1 MDRRILAFALLC
13 LFAWYSSHA
22 QEFRVLDRA
31 VQVHGFFSQGFVKT
45 DENNWLTMNTRQGS
59 GAMTEMGLNISSQ
72 LTDRFRVGAQV
83 YDRNLGH
90 LGQWH
95 PSFDWAVADYRFT
108 NWFGVRAGKVK
119 TTLGLYN
126 DSRDLD
132 FLHVFAVLPQSV
144 YSTDL
149 RDTTIAHAG
158 GDIYSGYPYLV
169 FRWDTYLSSM
179 GGLQYGAD
187 LRWNTPLPGLLVG
200 ASRMNEDISAKGRC
214 ISPFDPGSGYAPYF
228 EYSKADWTNQF
239 YIQYTQKRFTVE
251 SEYRSHLRDQIILNN
266 TSVDITDVG
275 GWYIAGTY
283 RLNKRISLGS
293 YYSRYTITDVYGG
306 ALATIAPNQDN
317 TALPTNHTYDK
328 VATVR
333 VDIKRFWNVN

>member
-1 MDRRILAFALLC
+1 VDRRILALALLC
-13 LFAWYSSHA
+13 LFASYPSHA
-22 QEFRVLDRA
+22 QEFKVWDRA

-59 GAMTEMGLNISSQ
+59 GTMTEMGLNISSQ

-95 PSFDWAVADYRFT
+95 PSLDWAVADYRFT

-126 DSRDLD
+126 DSQDLD

-158 GDIYSGYPYLV
+158 GDIYGTIPLRHRLGDLSYTVYAGHRSDSIYSGNPYLV
-169 FRWDTYLSSM
+169 FQWDTYLSSM
-179 GGLQYGAD
+179 GGL
-187 LRWNTPLPGLLVG
+187 
-200 ASRMNEDISAKGRC
+200 
-214 ISPFDPGSGYAPYF
+214 
-228 EYSKADWTNQF
+228 
-239 YIQYTQKRFTVE
+239 
-251 SEYRSHLRDQIILNN
+251 
-266 TSVDITDVG
+266 
-275 GWYIAGTY
+275 
-283 RLNKRISLGS
+283 
-293 YYSRYTITDVYGG
+293 
-306 ALATIAPNQDN
+306 
-317 TALPTNHTYDK
+317 
-328 VATVR
+328 
-333 VDIKRFWNVN
+333 

>member
-13 LFAWYSSHA
+13 LSASYPSHA
-22 QEFRVLDRA
+22 QEFKVLDRA

-83 YDRNLGH
+83 CDRNLGR

-95 PSFDWAVADYRFT
+95 PSLDWAVADYRFT

-126 DSRDLD
+126 DSQDLD

-149 RDTTIAHAG
+149 RDTTIAHVG
-158 GDIYSGYPYLV
+158 GDIYGTIPMRHRLG
-169 FRWDTYLSSM
+169 DLS
-179 GGLQYGAD
+179 Y
-187 LRWNTPLPGLLVG
+187 TV
-200 ASRMNEDISAKGRC
+200 
-214 ISPFDPGSGYAPYF
+214 YAGH
-228 EYSKADWTNQF
+228 
-239 YIQYTQKRFTVE
+239 
-251 SEYRSHLRDQIILNN
+251 RSDSI
-266 TSVDITDVG
+266 
-275 GWYIAGTY
+275 
-283 RLNKRISLGS
+283 
-293 YYSRYTITDVYGG
+293 
-306 ALATIAPNQDN
+306 
-317 TALPTNHTYDK
+317 
-328 VATVR
+328 
-333 VDIKRFWNVN
+333 